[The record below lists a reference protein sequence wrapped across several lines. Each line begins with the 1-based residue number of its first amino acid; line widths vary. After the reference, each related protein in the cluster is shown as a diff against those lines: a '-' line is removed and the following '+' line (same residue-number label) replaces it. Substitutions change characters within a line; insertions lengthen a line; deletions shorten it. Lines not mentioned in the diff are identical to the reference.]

1 MGVMMW
7 YDELFSSFRRI
18 LELLGKKHKIIIMF
32 FFLELNIKVL
42 QHFQP
47 LMMVYDDLPVEIS
60 DVP

>member
-1 MGVMMW
+1 
-7 YDELFSSFRRI
+7 
-18 LELLGKKHKIIIMF
+18 MF